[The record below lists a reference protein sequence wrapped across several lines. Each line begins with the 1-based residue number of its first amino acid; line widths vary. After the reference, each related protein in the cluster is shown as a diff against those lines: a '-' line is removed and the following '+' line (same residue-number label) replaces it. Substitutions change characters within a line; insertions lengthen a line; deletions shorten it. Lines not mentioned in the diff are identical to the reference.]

1 MEVAIFSTK
10 PYDKQFLEEANKK
23 FGHKLH
29 FFEDSLTDETVV
41 FTQHI
46 DAICVFVNDRIS
58 ADLIKKLAD
67 NNVKLVALRCAG
79 FNNVDIDAAYQ
90 HGIKVVRVPAYS
102 PYAVAEHT
110 LAMILTLNRKTHRAY
125 NRVREGNFSLNGLI
139 GFDLNGKSVGV
150 IGTGRIGA
158 IFCQMMQGLGCKV
171 LAYDPFP
178 NEDLKKSGVEYK
190 SLPELYEV
198 SDIITLK
205 CPLVPETYHLINDD
219 AVKQMKKGVM
229 LINTSRGGLIDTNAL
244 VKGLKSGIIG
254 YLGIDVYEQEED
266 IFYKDLSDV
275 IIEDDLIMRLIT
287 FPNVL
292 ITSHQAFFTDTAM
305 RNISDTTLENISQFE
320 QEKSLINEVKPLQSK
335 K

>member
-10 PYDKQFLEEANKK
+10 PYDKQFLEEANQK

-29 FFEDSLTDETVV
+29 FFEDSLTDETVI

-46 DAICVFVNDRIS
+46 DAICVFVNDRIDN
-58 ADLIKKLAD
+58 DLITKLAAND
-67 NNVKLVALRCAG
+67 VKLIALRCAG
-79 FNNVDIDAAYQ
+79 FNNVDVEAAAK

-110 LAMILTLNRKTHRAY
+110 LAMILTLNRKTHRAF
-125 NRVREGNFSLNGLI
+125 NRVRESNFSLNGLI
-139 GFDLNGKSVGV
+139 GFDVHGKTVGV

-158 IFCQMMQGLGCKV
+158 IFCNVMQGLGCKV
-171 LAYDPFP
+171 VAYDPYP
-178 NEDLKKSGVEYK
+178 SEELKNKGIEYK
-190 SLPELYEV
+190 SLPDLYKV
-198 SDIITLK
+198 SDIIALK
-205 CPLVPETYHLINDD
+205 CPLVPETYHLINDE

-229 LINTSRGGLIDTNAL
+229 LINTSRGGLIDTEAL

-266 IFYKDLSDV
+266 IFYKDLSDT
-275 IIEDDLIMRLIT
+275 IIKDDLIMRLIT

-305 RNISDTTLENISQFE
+305 RNISETTLGNITQFE
-320 QEKSLINEVKPLQSK
+320 NNELLSNEVKPVQAK
-335 K
+335 